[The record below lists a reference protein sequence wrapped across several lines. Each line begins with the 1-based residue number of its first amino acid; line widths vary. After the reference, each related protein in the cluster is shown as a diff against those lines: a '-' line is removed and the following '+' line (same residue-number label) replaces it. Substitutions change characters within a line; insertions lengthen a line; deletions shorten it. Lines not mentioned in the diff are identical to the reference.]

1 MDFPKFINALISIQT
16 ESKKTFFCKE
26 LFINMTNDERVI
38 SFIEYDFTET
48 KYASYY
54 LKKNRRKFTHIAKR
68 LFTSPSPAKFKSFL
82 EERSPQI
89 AQKDKLLNSFKEDL
103 PDINGTNLY
112 AMITLT
118 FFNIIGA
125 ELGYTPISTL
135 EEINIDAIEI
145 NENSDDYTCNTTTE
159 NDDSSDNQENFES
172 EKVDDVNENSDEGT
186 CNTTTEN
193 DNSSNNQEDFESE
206 KVNVIFSCDNNSVVI
221 PDSIISDTVIPYSDK
236 KEILEIAN
244 NILENIGGI
253 RKAAV
258 NCYFKTYTSIDG
270 SKREDYIQ
278 LKEQFD
284 NYYSKIDSLNNKLY
298 RYLMMFP
305 NFKEL
310 DELYYKYAQII
321 KSDFELK
328 YRSEENNVYISP
340 IVNEYSN
347 LLLKFITDLSK

>member
-16 ESKKTFFCKE
+16 ESKKPFFCKE
-26 LFINMTNDERVI
+26 LFINMTKDEEVI
-38 SFIEYDFTET
+38 NFIESDFTET

-54 LKKNRRKFTHIAKR
+54 LKKNRRKFIHIAKR

-112 AMITLT
+112 DMITLT

-125 ELGYTPISTL
+125 ELGYTPVSTL

-172 EKVDDVNENSDEGT
+172 EKVD
-186 CNTTTEN
+186 
-193 DNSSNNQEDFESE
+193 
-206 KVNVIFSCDNNSVVI
+206 VIFSCDNNSVVI